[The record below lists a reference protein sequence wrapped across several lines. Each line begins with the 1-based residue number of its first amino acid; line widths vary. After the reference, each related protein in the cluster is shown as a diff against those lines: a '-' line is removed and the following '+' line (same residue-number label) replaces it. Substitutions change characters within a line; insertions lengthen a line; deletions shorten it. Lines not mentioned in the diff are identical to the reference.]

1 MALSWQGHAAYQ
13 YIICRVTAYTTELRR
28 SLGVRDVALLT
39 IGAVIGSGIFFVPGT
54 VIRSAGGS
62 LLLSHAAWIFGGV
75 MALSGALTLAELG
88 ARRPD
93 AGGMYVYIRDA
104 FGRAPAFLFGWTILL
119 AVGGGTVATLAVAFG
134 DTAQRLFGLSGVS
147 GKALA
152 IAAIVLLTVL
162 NLGTARATAF
172 LQGLTGAAKGGV
184 LLVLAAVI
192 AVAAPG
198 SSAGQMPAVASVT
211 PGFTA
216 IVASLV
222 AVLWA
227 YEGWQTITYCAGEM
241 KDPERVLPR
250 GFIYGVIGLVVIYVS
265 VNAACAYGLGA
276 AGLAASKQPVA
287 DALAVV
293 GHENLARFV
302 RVFVAFSIL
311 GAAHASLFTDSRVIY
326 AMARDGLFFAA
337 FARVSDQARIPQRA
351 VLAIAGCAMLLA
363 LFNAFDALLS
373 LVVVASWFFVA
384 LAGAAVFVFRRREPA
399 APNLF
404 RVPWYPLV
412 PAIFVLSSAAV
423 VVSSWITGPPTA
435 RYGLVVMILGWAVF
449 GLWSRGRARHV

>member
-1 MALSWQGHAAYQ
+1 M
-13 YIICRVTAYTTELRR
+13 TAHSNELRR

-39 IGAVIGSGIFFVPGT
+39 IGAVIGSGIFFVPGK
-54 VIRSAGGS
+54 VINSAGGS
-62 LLLSHAAWIFGGV
+62 LLLSHAAWIFGGI

-104 FGRAPAFLFGWTILL
+104 FGPAPAFLFGWTILL
-119 AVGGGTVATLAVAFG
+119 AVGGGTVATLSVAFG
-134 DTAQRLFGLSGVS
+134 DTAQRLFGLGAITA
-147 GKALA
+147 KALA
-152 IAAIVLLTVL
+152 IAAIVLLTLL
-162 NLGTARATAF
+162 NLGSARATAF
-172 LQGLTGAAKGGV
+172 LQGLTGAVKGGV
-184 LLVLAAVI
+184 LLALAAIIVI
-192 AVAAPG
+192 AAPHHVGQLQPAAA
-198 SSAGQMPAVASVT
+198 SAMPN
-211 PGFTA
+211 FTA
-216 IVASLV
+216 IVASMV

-241 KDPERVLPR
+241 RDPARVLPR
-250 GFIYGVIGLVVIYVS
+250 GFVYGVIGLIVIYVS

-276 AGLAASKQPVA
+276 TGLAASKQPVA
-287 DALAVV
+287 DALAAV
-293 GHENLARFV
+293 GHENLASFV

-337 FARVSDQARIPQRA
+337 FAKVSEHTHIPQRA

-384 LAGAAVFVFRRREPA
+384 LAGAAIFVFRRREPQA
-399 APNLF
+399 TQLF
-404 RVPWYPLV
+404 RVPGYPLV
-412 PAIFVLSSAAV
+412 PAIFVLSSAGV
-423 VVSSWITGPPTA
+423 VVSSWFTGPPTA

-449 GLWSRGRARHV
+449 SIWTRSRSAHG

>member
-1 MALSWQGHAAYQ
+1 
-13 YIICRVTAYTTELRR
+13 VTAHSNELRR

-104 FGRAPAFLFGWTILL
+104 FGRAPAFLFGWAILL
-119 AVGGGTVATLAVAFG
+119 AIGGGTVATLSVAFG
-134 DTAQRLFGLSGVS
+134 DTAQRLFGLSAITA
-147 GKALA
+147 KALA
-152 IAAIVLLTVL
+152 MAAIVLLTLL

-184 LLVLAAVI
+184 LLALAAVI
-192 AVAAPG
+192 AIAAPHHTP
-198 SSAGQMPAVASVT
+198 AGLPAAASVT

-216 IVASLV
+216 IVASMV

-241 KDPERVLPR
+241 RDPERVLPR
-250 GFIYGVIGLVVIYVS
+250 GFIYGVIGLVVIYVT

-287 DALAVV
+287 DALAAV
-293 GHENLARFV
+293 GHENLASFV

-326 AMARDGLFFAA
+326 AMARDGLFFAG
-337 FARVSDQARIPQRA
+337 FAKVSEHTRIPQRA
-351 VLAIAGCAMLLA
+351 VLAIAGCAVLLA

-373 LVVVASWFFVA
+373 LVVVASWFFIA
-384 LAGAAVFVFRRREPA
+384 LAGAAVFVFRRREPEA
-399 APNLF
+399 TRLF

-412 PAIFVLSSAAV
+412 PAIFVLSSAGV

-435 RYGLVVMILGWAVF
+435 RYGLIVMIIGWAVF
-449 GLWSRGRARHV
+449 SFWTRSRPTHV

>member
-1 MALSWQGHAAYQ
+1 M
-13 YIICRVTAYTTELRR
+13 
-28 SLGVRDVALLT
+28 RDVALLT
-39 IGAVIGSGIFFVPGT
+39 IGATIGSGIFFVPGN
-54 VIRSAGGS
+54 VIRYAGGS
-62 LLLSHAAWIFGGV
+62 LALSHIAWIFGGV

-104 FGRAPAFLFGWTILL
+104 FGPAPAFLFGWTILL

-134 DTAQRLFGLSGVS
+134 DTAQRLFDLGAIAAKV
-147 GKALA
+147 LA
-152 IAAIVLLTVL
+152 IAAIVFLTLL
-162 NLGTARATAF
+162 NLGSARATAF

-184 LLVLAAVI
+184 LLTLAAIIVI
-192 AVAAPG
+192 AAPHHVAGLPPAAT
-198 SSAGQMPAVASVT
+198 SSA

-216 IVASLV
+216 IVASMV

-241 KDPERVLPR
+241 RDPERVLPR
-250 GFIYGVIGLVVIYVS
+250 GFVCGVIGLMLIYVT

-276 AGLAASKQPVA
+276 TGLAASKQPVA
-287 DALAVV
+287 DALAAV
-293 GHENLARFV
+293 GHENLASFV

-326 AMARDGLFFAA
+326 AMAHDGLFFAA
-337 FARVSDQARIPQRA
+337 FAKVSEHTRIPQRA

-384 LAGAAVFVFRRREPA
+384 LAGAAVFVFRQREPQA
-399 APNLF
+399 TQLF
-404 RVPWYPLV
+404 RVPGYPVV
-412 PAIFVLSSAAV
+412 PAIFVLSSAGV
-423 VVSSWITGPPTA
+423 VVSSWFTGPPTA
-435 RYGLVVMILGWAVF
+435 RYGLMVMILGWAVF
-449 GLWSRGRARHV
+449 SIWTRSRSSHG

>member
-1 MALSWQGHAAYQ
+1 MD
-13 YIICRVTAYTTELRR
+13 LRR

-62 LLLSHAAWIFGGV
+62 LLLSHLAWIFGGV
-75 MALSGALTLAELG
+75 MSLSGALTLAELG

-119 AVGGGTVATLAVAFG
+119 AVGGGTVATLSVAFG
-134 DTAQRLFGLSGVS
+134 DTAQRLFGLSGTTAKVL
-147 GKALA
+147 AL
-152 IAAIVLLTVL
+152 AAIVLLTL
-162 NLGTARATAF
+162 MNLGSARATAF
-172 LQGLTGAAKGGV
+172 LQGVTGAIKGGV
-184 LLVLAAVI
+184 LLALAALI
-192 AVAAPG
+192 AIAAPHT
-198 SSAGQMPAVASVT
+198 PATPAPAT
-211 PGFTA
+211 ALAAPGFTA
-216 IVASLV
+216 VIASLV

-241 KDPERVLPR
+241 RDPERVLPR
-250 GFIYGVIGLVVIYVS
+250 GFIYGVIGLVVIYVA
-265 VNAACAYGLGA
+265 VNAACAVGLGA
-276 AGLAASKQPVA
+276 AGLAASSQPVA
-287 DALAVV
+287 DALGAV
-293 GHENLARFV
+293 GYENLARFV

-337 FARVSDQARIPQRA
+337 FGRVSEHTRIPQRA
-351 VLAIAGCAMLLA
+351 VLAIAGCATLLA
-363 LFNAFDALLS
+363 LFNAFEALLS

-399 APNLF
+399 VAQLF

-412 PAIFVLSSAAV
+412 PLIFVLSSAGV

-435 RYGLVVMILGWAVF
+435 RYGLVVLILGWAVF
-449 GLWSRGRARHV
+449 QVWSKTRATHA

>member
-1 MALSWQGHAAYQ
+1 M
-13 YIICRVTAYTTELRR
+13 TAHSNELRR

-54 VIRSAGGS
+54 VIRLAGGS

-75 MALSGALTLAELG
+75 MALSGALTMAELG

-93 AGGMYVYIRDA
+93 AGGLYVYIRDA
-104 FGRAPAFLFGWTILL
+104 FGRAPAFLFGWTIML

-134 DTAQRLFGLSGVS
+134 DTMQRLFGLANGTAKVL
-147 GKALA
+147 ALA
-152 IAAIVLLTVL
+152 AIALLTLL

-172 LQGLTGAAKGGV
+172 LQGVTGVAKGGV
-184 LLVLAAVI
+184 LLFLAALI
-192 AVAAPG
+192 ALAAPH
-198 SSAGQMPAVASVT
+198 SVAGQLPAVASVT

-216 IVASLV
+216 IVGSMV

-227 YEGWQTITYCAGEM
+227 YEGWQTVTYCAGEM

-250 GFIYGVIGLVVIYVS
+250 GFIYGVIGLVVIYVT

-287 DALAVV
+287 DALAAV
-293 GHENLARFV
+293 GYEGLARFV

-326 AMARDGLFFAA
+326 AMARDGLFFSS
-337 FARVSDQARIPQRA
+337 FARVSEHTRIPQRA
-351 VLAIAGCAMLLA
+351 VLAIAGCATVLA
-363 LFNAFDALLS
+363 LLNAFDALLS

-384 LAGAAVFVFRRREPA
+384 LAGAAIFVFRRREPA
-399 APNLF
+399 SAKLF
-404 RVPWYPLV
+404 RVPLYPLV
-412 PAIFVLSSAAV
+412 PAIFVLSSMGV
-423 VVSSWITGPPTA
+423 VVSSWFTGPPTA
-435 RYGLVVMILGWAVF
+435 RYGLAVMIVGWAVF
-449 GLWSRGRARHV
+449 SFWSRVRATHV

>member
-1 MALSWQGHAAYQ
+1 VS
-13 YIICRVTAYTTELRR
+13 TTTHELRR

-39 IGAVIGSGIFFVPGT
+39 IGGVIGSGIFFVPGK

-62 LLLSHAAWIFGGV
+62 LLLAHLAWIFGGV

-119 AVGGGTVATLAVAFG
+119 AVGAGTVATLAVAFG
-134 DTAQRLFGLSGVS
+134 DTAQRLFGLSGAAA
-147 GKALA
+147 KAVA

-172 LQGLTGAAKGGV
+172 LQGVSGAAKGGV
-184 LLVLAAVI
+184 LLGLAAIIVMAGPHPLAQPLPA
-192 AVAAPG
+192 AVT
-198 SSAGQMPAVASVT
+198 VV

-216 IVASLV
+216 IIASMV

-227 YEGWQTITYCAGEM
+227 YEGWQTVTYCAGEM
-241 KDPERVLPR
+241 RDPERVLPR
-250 GFIYGVIGLVVIYVS
+250 GFVYGVVGLIVIYVT

-276 AGLAASKQPVA
+276 AGLSASRQPVA
-287 DALAVV
+287 DALAAV
-293 GHENLARFV
+293 GHEGLARFV

-326 AMARDGLFFAA
+326 AMACDGLFFAD
-337 FARVSDQARIPQRA
+337 FARVSERARIPQRA
-351 VLAIAGCAMLLA
+351 VLAIAACAILLA

-373 LVVVASWFFVA
+373 LVVVASWFFIG
-384 LAGAAVFVFRRREPA
+384 LAGAAVFVFRRREA
-399 APNLF
+399 AAANLF
-404 RVPWYPLV
+404 RVPLYPLV
-412 PAIFVLSSAAV
+412 PAVFVLSSAAV
-423 VVSSWITGPPTA
+423 VVSSWLTGPPTA

-449 GLWSRGRARHV
+449 AFWTRARVDRA